1 MTAAVT
7 WDDPEVRLTT
17 KRLVSRTESVALLAQ
32 ASWIATTAY
41 VDKVTPQGQR
51 FLLAVAVVHT
61 VAAAVAYMKGGP
73 FVHGGGWKVVWIGL
87 ALLTPFVMGN
97 LVPYG
102 EYGSSPSCV
111 QLCGYPV
118 PAVVFLAFYPWTGLA
133 FSHMRRG
140 LEVLLLFGFIAGPL
154 IVIAATHDFLT
165 RDNMVS
171 LLVTSSIYLLAFGL
185 GQFVGRIC
193 REATQAQTEA
203 ARSAQKDELERTY
216 HTLHDEIETALGAAA
231 IHHGRADLERL
242 GISLRRIQEIITRE
256 RTRSLL
262 TKAAPTVAKI
272 VDLQVD
278 LVRGII
284 PRIEV
289 SPVGQLTVPQNVA
302 EVLASALAAL
312 LKNVAEH
319 SGASQVW
326 IDVVVHDGAVYV
338 EVKDDGRGFSA
349 SAMDSEGSGLHELRG
364 RIRAAGGQLDKT
376 ETGGTGSTL
385 ALRLP
390 LR

>member
-1 MTAAVT
+1 VGRS
-7 WDDPEVRLTT
+7 EVRLTT

-140 LEVLLLFGFIAGPL
+140 LEVLLLFGFIAGPM

-203 ARSAQKDELERTY
+203 AEARRKTNSNGLTTPCTTKSRPPWGQRRSIMAGPTWSVW
-216 HTLHDEIETALGAAA
+216 ASACAAY
-231 IHHGRADLERL
+231 RK
-242 GISLRRIQEIITRE
+242 SSRE
-256 RTRSLL
+256 SAHAACS
-262 TKAAPTVAKI
+262 TKARRARWRRSWTCRSISCEA
-272 VDLQVD
+272 
-278 LVRGII
+278 
-284 PRIEV
+284 
-289 SPVGQLTVPQNVA
+289 SS
-302 EVLASALAAL
+302 LASRCRPW
-312 LKNVAEH
+312 
-319 SGASQVW
+319 AS
-326 IDVVVHDGAVYV
+326 
-338 EVKDDGRGFSA
+338 
-349 SAMDSEGSGLHELRG
+349 
-364 RIRAAGGQLDKT
+364 
-376 ETGGTGSTL
+376 
-385 ALRLP
+385 
-390 LR
+390 